1 MDVVHERGCPRTNA
15 ANERSLRSDFESRE
29 SDLAKNMARM
39 ETVTRFFDELHSL
52 SVLQAQLIE
61 EGVEMK
67 VHVCKTLPQK
77 ASQRDERG
85 ISLMS
90 GLRFKVLFYP
100 LFLLLCI
107 AFTL

>member
-1 MDVVHERGCPRTNA
+1 
-15 ANERSLRSDFESRE
+15 
-29 SDLAKNMARM
+29 MARM

-67 VHVCKTLPQK
+67 VHVCKTLQQK
-77 ASQRDERG
+77 ASQRAERE

-90 GLRFKVLFYP
+90 GLRFKDLFYP
-100 LFLLLCI
+100 LFGCCASRSLYDAIIYVTGKDVLSSSLSAC
-107 AFTL
+107 